1 MEKKYDIFISYRRNG
16 GETTAVLLKSE
27 LSHLGYH
34 VFLDYDDLPIGGDFA
49 SKIQEVIASS
59 SLFVFLYSH
68 GCLNRCANEDD
79 VLRKEIDCAIKN
91 KKQILTLNINLA
103 THTYKFP
110 PKQAKIPKEIT
121 DKLGEHNFLDF
132 FTGQYKQ
139 NSINRLAEF
148 LAIADGLGFQ
158 KKQCTLELL
167 SEIDATFCLDGNE
180 ITALRANTIKRVKVD
195 YGKYQMT
202 FKPANDKYFE
212 ETKPQ
217 EIIMAT
223 PTKEVRVNTDVFPV
237 KQYHY
242 TEAEDNWETMSA
254 EEIREKGWDYQLTN
268 NLHMAIKC
276 WTIAAELGDPAAQY
290 SLGYNYAKGDFLPR
304 DETKAFEWY
313 LKAARQGD
321 SRSQFLLGDA
331 YYYGTG
337 TIRNYESAIFW
348 YKKASE
354 QGNAK
359 ALYSLA
365 CCYHKGQGIKEPDI
379 KKAFELYLK
388 AAEKGYHNAQL
399 LVARFYEYG
408 EDTIIPKD
416 TKKALEWYQKAANQ
430 GSETAKIYCRKLEEQ
445 LNHK

>member
-27 LSHLGYH
+27 LSHLGYN

-49 SKIQEVIASS
+49 AKIQDVIASS

-79 VLRKEIDCAIKN
+79 VLRKEIECAIKN
-91 KKQILTLNINLA
+91 KKQILPLNINLA
-103 THTYKFP
+103 THTYKLP
-110 PKQAKIPKEIT
+110 SKQTKIPKEIM
-121 DKLGEHNFLDF
+121 DKLMENQFLDF

-139 NSINRLAEF
+139 NSIDRLAEF
-148 LAIADGLGFQ
+148 LATADGLGFQ
-158 KKQCTLELL
+158 KKQCSLELL
-167 SEIDATFCLDGNE
+167 SEIDATFCLDGKE
-180 ITALRANTIKRVKVD
+180 LTALRANTIKRVKVD
-195 YGKYQMT
+195 YGKYNMS

-212 ETKPQ
+212 EAEAQ
-217 EIIMAT
+217 ELIVAT
-223 PTKEVRVNTDVFPV
+223 PTKEVRVYTNVFPI
-237 KQYHY
+237 KQYLH
-242 TEAEDNWETMSA
+242 TEVEENWETMSA

-304 DETKAFEWY
+304 DEAKAFEWY

-331 YYYGTG
+331 YYYGSG

-348 YKKASE
+348 YKRAAE

-365 CCYHKGQGIKEPDI
+365 CCYHKGQGIKEPNL
-379 KKAFELYLK
+379 KLAFELYLK
-388 AAEKGYHNAQL
+388 SAERGYHNAQL
-399 LVARFYEYG
+399 LVARFYENG
-408 EDTIIPKD
+408 EADIVPKNL
-416 TKKALEWYQKAANQ
+416 KEALKWYQCAANQ
-430 GSETAKIYCRKLEEQ
+430 GSETAKIYCKRLEKQ
-445 LNHK
+445 LKQE